1 MSEHNSESLNEAIS
15 LLKDG
20 VTIAIVN
27 GERLV
32 TSNER
37 GIKFVLGLV
46 ESGDDILNGAS
57 IADKVVG
64 RAAALL
70 MVKGGVKE
78 VYAEVLSIPAQ
89 EVFLK
94 YGVECE
100 YKTLVQGIINR
111 KGDGQCPMEKA
122 VLGIDSPSE
131 AAKVLREKLNIIN

>member
-1 MSEHNSESLNEAIS
+1 MSEHNSESLNEAIA

-20 VTIAIVN
+20 VTIVIVS
-27 GERLV
+27 GEKHV

-37 GIKFVLGLV
+37 GIKFILGLV
-46 ESGDDILNGAS
+46 ENGDDILRGAS

-89 EVFLK
+89 EVFIK
-94 YGVECE
+94 YGVKHE

-122 VLGIDSPSE
+122 VLGIDSPDE
-131 AAKVLREKLNIIN
+131 AAKVLREKLNAIN